1 MLLGAALDVGA
12 VRIEH
17 RVDADGVGVGAEEVG
32 QVDRLEFLVGEVVL
46 HLLCAADGHV
56 TGHVHVADHD
66 VGTAHEVDPVLGGL
80 GVLRVL
86 RDHPAVE
93 PDGEAFLRE
102 GVAEIDAHFGGL
114 FDGPHAVAAPVQADP
129 AALLRHL
136 VLAEIGLPARHERL
150 DLLHELLDG
159 SHGGVGGIE
168 HQLVSGDLALAE
180 IVLAQIEDDLRED
193 VASGILDEDL
203 VGELGVAQDIP
214 GRSFLIGHVLGV
226 VEDAGGAPH
235 VADGVVVGVLAVPD
249 HLVEAVA
256 DVGRQ
261 VVVDI
266 VRGLAEVTV
275 DREEQVAREHALD
288 DVVRRTHDIVVL
300 VALLDLGEHRLV
312 DVEGL
317 VDDAD
322 RLAGLLF
329 VPRLKLTDDGLV
341 DVVGPVVHFQDLLP
355 ILTAAAEQGCRCQKD

>member
-1 MLLGAALDVGA
+1 ML
-12 VRIEH
+12 H
-17 RVDADGVGVGAEEVG
+17 
-32 QVDRLEFLVGEVVL
+32 
-46 HLLCAADGHV
+46 
-56 TGHVHVADHD
+56 
-66 VGTAHEVDPVLGGL
+66 
-80 GVLRVL
+80 
-86 RDHPAVE
+86 
-93 PDGEAFLRE
+93 
-102 GVAEIDAHFGGL
+102 
-114 FDGPHAVAAPVQADP
+114 
-129 AALLRHL
+129 
-136 VLAEIGLPARHERL
+136 
-150 DLLHELLDG
+150 G
-159 SHGGVGGIE
+159 SHRGVRRVE
-168 HQLVSGDLALAE
+168 HQLVSGDLAFAE
-180 IVLAQIEDDLRED
+180 VVLTQVQDDLRED
-193 VASGILDEDL
+193 VAGGILDEDL

-329 VPRLKLTDDGLV
+329 VPRLELTDDGLV